1 MTDQRAAFKASFH
14 SLRSVV
20 GRKQIQLVFEVPN
33 EQLGLVASILE
44 QDNWYGIAKLDV
56 QPAAV
61 EPKPKN
67 REAQKAAIL
76 CDDPRFH
83 TFVWEKDNFIQAFNK
98 KDGVPMPSEICA
110 EYIRDYCGVPSRSQ
124 LTPDLSA
131 WKSLQAEY
139 EHWLRT

>member
-1 MTDQRAAFKASFH
+1 MTDQPAAFKASFH

-67 REAQKAAIL
+67 REAQRAAIL
-76 CDDPRFH
+76 CDATGFHRFLLEKH
-83 TFVWEKDNFIQAFNK
+83 QIERCLEVGSKEAKDAAADFV
-98 KDGVPMPSEICA
+98 
-110 EYIRDYCGVPSRSQ
+110 RDYCGVDTRA
-124 LTPDLSA
+124 DLDSENKA
-131 WKSLQAEY
+131 WKELSAEY
-139 EHWLRT
+139 ELWLRS